1 MTLLQTFDQRQAAAQ
16 GLQLQTRAFIDGRFA
31 DAADGATFACI
42 SPIDGRV
49 LGQVAECGAAD
60 VARAVAAARR
70 AFEAGHW
77 SNAAPAERKRVML
90 RFAELV
96 RARIGELALI
106 ESLDMGKPV
115 DAALDYDAPATAR
128 CLQWTAEALDKVY
141 GEIAPTGPG
150 ELGLITREPL
160 GVVAAI
166 VPWNFP
172 AVMAAWK
179 IAPALAT
186 GNSVILK
193 PSERSPLS
201 ALWLAERAAEAG
213 LPEGVFNV
221 LPGFGKAVGEVLA
234 LHMDVDGLVFTG
246 STAVGKRLLQC
257 SGLSNLKRTWLE
269 CGGKSPNLVFADA
282 IDLDRAAQVAASSI
296 FYNQGEVCTAASRL
310 LVQESIRAEFVERV
324 VAAGRALGPQHPLMP
339 GAFMGAMV
347 DEQQLARVQGYIA
360 RGQEDGARLALG
372 GARAEVVA
380 GGSYLQ
386 PTVFDGVAPDHT
398 IAREEIF
405 GPVLAV
411 VGFEDEAQALRIAN
425 DSEYGLAAGVWTSD
439 IGRAHRVARG
449 LRAGSVFVN
458 NWDGG
463 DMSAPFGGYKQ
474 SGNGRDKSLHAFDK
488 YTEIKSTWID
498 LGG

>member
-1 MTLLQTFDQRQAAAQ
+1 MNTTRTRAGWQALAD
-16 GLQLQTRAFIDGRFA
+16 GLALRTQAFIDGRFVDSA
-31 DAADGATFACI
+31 SGATFDCI

-49 LGQVAECGAAD
+49 LGQVADCTAQD
-60 VARAVAAARR
+60 VERAVGAARR
-70 AFEAGHW
+70 VFEAGSW
-77 SNAAPAERKRVML
+77 SAMAPAHRKKVLL

-96 RARIGELALI
+96 RARIDELAVI
-106 ESLDMGKPV
+106 ESLDMGKTV
-115 DAALDYDAPATAR
+115 DSATGYDAPATAR
-128 CLQWTAEALDKVY
+128 CLQWTAEAVDKVY
-141 GEIAPTGPG
+141 GEIAPTGPT
-150 ELGLITREPL
+150 ELGLVTREPL

-213 LPEGVFNV
+213 IPEGVFNV
-221 LPGFGKAVGEVLA
+221 LPGFGKTVGEPLA

-246 STAVGKRLLQC
+246 STQVGKRLLQC
-257 SGLSNLKRTWLE
+257 AGLSNLKRTYLE
-269 CGGKSPNLVFADA
+269 CGGKSPNIVFADA
-282 IDLDRAAQVAASSI
+282 PDLARAAQAAASAI

-310 LVQESIRAEFVERV
+310 LVEESVREEFVERV
-324 VAAGRALGPQHPLMP
+324 VAAGRGLGPQHPFEP

-347 DEQQLARVQGYIA
+347 DESQLERVRQYISK
-360 RGQEDGARLALG
+360 GQEEGARLALG
-372 GARAEVVA
+372 GGRADVVA
-380 GGSYLQ
+380 GGSYLE
-386 PTVFDGVAPDHT
+386 PTVFDGVRPDHT

-405 GPVLAV
+405 GPVLSVIAFRDEDQAV
-411 VGFEDEAQALRIAN
+411 RIAN
-425 DSEYGLAAGVWTSD
+425 DSEYGLAAGVWSRD
-439 IGRAHRVARG
+439 IGRAHRVARR

-498 LGG
+498 LNG